1 MAKGEF
7 TELERQ
13 QIGERIRAL
22 MEAQRIRPIDLVKQT
37 GASSGMG
44 TNWRN
49 GTSVP
54 QNQNLHSL
62 ADLFGVSWEY
72 ILYGK
77 NVVGSAVGVRR
88 DVAVVSESEV
98 DGGDF
103 VALPVLHS
111 LNEADSEKDV
121 GVLPRKREIFSRR
134 QLLRAG
140 LDPDATD
147 DLFCFDLLDDSMS
160 PEMPIGSTAVIDRGS
175 TTITDGQAYAIDR
188 GGLEQ
193 IRKLYRTV
201 DGYRIEAENS
211 HRYPS
216 EIADK
221 EVVTVIGRVALWI
234 AM

>member
-22 MEAQRIRPIDLVKQT
+22 MESQRIRPIDLVKHT

-77 NVVGSAVGVRR
+77 NVVGSAVGERR
-88 DVAVVSESEV
+88 DVAVVFESEV

-111 LNEADSEKDV
+111 LKADSEKDV
-121 GVLPRKREIFSRR
+121 DVPPRQREIFSRR
-134 QLLRAG
+134 QLERAG
-140 LDPDATD
+140 LDPDATEQ
-147 DLFCFDLLDDSMS
+147 LFCYDVLDDSMAPDIPKGS
-160 PEMPIGSTAVIDRGS
+160 PAVIDTGS
-175 TTITDGQAYAIDR
+175 TTVNDGQIYAIDR
-188 GGLEQ
+188 SGLEQ
-193 IRKLYRTV
+193 IRRLYRTV
-201 DGYRIEAENS
+201 EGYRIESVNS
-211 HRYPS
+211 VRYPL
-216 EIADK
+216 ETADRDS
-221 EVVTVIGRVALWI
+221 VTIIGRVALWI